1 MLQCMRKVNKD
12 TAATIHQ
19 IITLPN
25 NQLMGL
31 QLDEQ
36 RWFQPN
42 GGNTMIHMS
51 SSQKQYKKSK
61 HLEACKDMVESCKIP
76 KWNCPHIWTASQLF
90 AQLLNFGLLPQLLGS
105 WPARTD
111 PWCYEAWSCPRP
123 TCASLWT
130 WSHRIGAKEQQLG
143 RKEPWVESSRP
154 NSSSWSSERVGCLS
168 LLANSSWLTYT
179 WTCFDCNF
187 LAAVWCRWILPHAV
201 CCCIWMSTCVL
212 VPILGVWSSYA
223 LWSGASLAK
232 KCPCGPLLE
241 RFNKKPQFQ

>member
-1 MLQCMRKVNKD
+1 
-12 TAATIHQ
+12 
-19 IITLPN
+19 
-25 NQLMGL
+25 
-31 QLDEQ
+31 
-36 RWFQPN
+36 
-42 GGNTMIHMS
+42 MS

-61 HLEACKDMVESCKIP
+61 PLEACKDMVESCKIP

-154 NSSSWSSERVGCLS
+154 NSSLEVLNVLDAFPFLLTLLGWLILGHASIATSWPLFDAVG
-168 LLANSSWLTYT
+168 YYRMP
-179 WTCFDCNF
+179 F
-187 LAAVWCRWILPHAV
+187 AVASGCPHARK
-201 CCCIWMSTCVL
+201 
-212 VPILGVWSSYA
+212 G
-223 LWSGASLAK
+223 
-232 KCPCGPLLE
+232 
-241 RFNKKPQFQ
+241 